1 MRSSP
6 ADSIDKAAK
15 FLSGCVRNFNSLS
28 HFDVSA
34 GELYGERMQE
44 KTYPSDGLG
53 LQSLRKLK
61 ICKPSNGFHM
71 DSAADS
77 FCKIDT
83 VPKSLKSAAEV
94 LKLSDGFIIKTF
106 ALLLMLFTTTLPVIA
121 QQSYTGSD
129 DVEVAIDDL
138 SRVVSIG
145 SAITETIYAIGA
157 EDHLIAVDESSTF
170 PRETENLTKVPFT
183 RNLSAEGLLS
193 VSPTL
198 ILASAAAGP
207 PTVVNQVRGAGIPLL
222 KLTADETV
230 EGAFERTR
238 QLGQIFKNEEA
249 AEQLIRKMRA
259 DLDIAAKAR
268 GRVAEKPTVL
278 FIYARG
284 ANMLMVAGNGTS
296 AKTMIEL
303 AGGENAFNSFDGYKP
318 LTPEAVVEANPD
330 VILMMNSGIQS
341 VGGKEGVLQTPGV
354 ILTEAAKKE
363 RIYSMDGAYLL
374 NFGPRVGEAVLDLM
388 TKLHPGV
395 ELTENLQVSDGP

>member
-1 MRSSP
+1 MKFKIKLSP
-6 ADSIDKAAK
+6 VE
-15 FLSGCVRNFNSLS
+15 FC
-28 HFDVSA
+28 
-34 GELYGERMQE
+34 GETTQLDMNIVKSTAEW
-44 KTYPSDGLG
+44 KINPSDG
-53 LQSLRKLK
+53 
-61 ICKPSNGFHM
+61 F
-71 DSAADS
+71 
-77 FCKIDT
+77 
-83 VPKSLKSAAEV
+83 V
-94 LKLSDGFIIKTF
+94 IKAF
-106 ALLLMLFTTTLPVIA
+106 VLLLMLFTTILPANA
-121 QQSYTGSD
+121 QQTYTGSD
-129 DVEVAIDDL
+129 GVEVTIDDL

-170 PRETENLTKVPFT
+170 PGETENLIKVPFT

-193 VSPTL
+193 VSPSV

-230 EGAFERTR
+230 QAAFERTR
-238 QLGQIFKNEEA
+238 QLGQIFENEEA
-249 AEQLIRKMRA
+249 AEQLIQNMQA
-259 DLDIAAKAR
+259 DLDIAANAR
-268 GRVAEKPTVL
+268 SRVAEKPTVL

-303 AGGENAFNSFDGYKP
+303 AGGENAFNSFEGYKP
-318 LTPEAVVEANPD
+318 LTAEAVVEANPD

-354 ILTEAAKKE
+354 SLTKAAKKE

-374 NFGPRVGEAVLDLM
+374 NFGPRVGEAVLDLIA
-388 TKLHPGV
+388 KFYPGV
-395 ELTENLQVSDGP
+395 ELTENLQASEGP

>member
-1 MRSSP
+1 MKIFKIKSSP
-6 ADSIDKAAK
+6 ADGFYRKY
-15 FLSGCVRNFNSLS
+15 LNS
-28 HFDVSA
+28 
-34 GELYGERMQE
+34 
-44 KTYPSDGLG
+44 KTLKWIAESRVFQSD
-53 LQSLRKLK
+53 R
-61 ICKPSNGFHM
+61 FH
-71 DSAADS
+71 
-77 FCKIDT
+77 T
-83 VPKSLKSAAEV
+83 R
-94 LKLSDGFIIKTF
+94 TF
-106 ALLLMLFTTTLPVIA
+106 ALLLMLCATALPAIA
-121 QQSYTGSD
+121 QQTYTGSD

-157 EDHLIAVDESSTF
+157 EEHLIAVDESSTF
-170 PRETENLTKVPFT
+170 PGETEKLTKVPFT
-183 RNLSAEGLLS
+183 RNLSAEGLLT

-207 PTVVNQVRGAGIPLL
+207 PTVVKQVRGAGIPLL

-238 QLGQIFKNEEA
+238 QVGQIFEKEEA
-249 AEQLIRKMRA
+249 TEQLIQNMKA

-268 GRVAEKPTVL
+268 DRITDKPTVL

-303 AGGENAFNSFDGYKP
+303 AGGENAFNSFNGYKP
-318 LTPEAVVEANPD
+318 LTAEAVVEANPD

-341 VGGKEGVLQTPGV
+341 VGGKDGVLQAPGV
-354 ILTEAAKKE
+354 SLTEAAKNE
-363 RIYSMDGAYLL
+363 RVYSMDGAYLL

-388 TKLHPGV
+388 TKFYPGV
-395 ELTENLQVSDGP
+395 ELTENLQVSEGP